1 MKTPEQISLIGVIQQ
16 MREKITGH
24 KNTRRLE
31 DTDLFDK
38 NEQELRNL
46 RNSLIEHYN
55 EAVERDI
62 EHYFKYIV
70 PNHYEEE
77 YDTLAGAKHR
87 ATILHEKVYLC
98 IFSKRNSY
106 NEVYDEEI
114 ITKDSNIAEIK
125 ENLIR
130 SFNNLTK

>member
-62 EHYFKYIV
+62 EHYF
-70 PNHYEEE
+70 N
-77 YDTLAGAKHR
+77 T
-87 ATILHEKVYLC
+87 
-98 IFSKRNSY
+98 
-106 NEVYDEEI
+106 
-114 ITKDSNIAEIK
+114 
-125 ENLIR
+125 
-130 SFNNLTK
+130 